1 MMLRTTDNLPKGWS
15 KELASFISRFTLLQ
29 FTNLKKHEKA
39 MPFGV

>member
-1 MMLRTTDNLPKGWS
+1 LR
-15 KELASFISRFTLLQ
+15 ASFISRFTLLQ

>member
-1 MMLRTTDNLPKGWS
+1 MTEIIAPRP
-15 KELASFISRFTLLQ
+15 ASFISRFTLLQ